1 MGQGNI
7 AHRLVAKP
15 LLVPR
20 RAGHR
25 AIRAWPD
32 VGIRFAWCRR
42 LPSGCAGMLCA
53 KSTWPAWGLGNG
65 AWTGMQAHL

>member
-7 AHRLVAKP
+7 ARRLVAKP

-25 AIRAWPD
+25 AYVRGLTWASASPGAD
-32 VGIRFAWCRR
+32 VSHQGVRECFAQKAHGLHGVSATAPEPACR
-42 LPSGCAGMLCA
+42 
-53 KSTWPAWGLGNG
+53 
-65 AWTGMQAHL
+65 HI